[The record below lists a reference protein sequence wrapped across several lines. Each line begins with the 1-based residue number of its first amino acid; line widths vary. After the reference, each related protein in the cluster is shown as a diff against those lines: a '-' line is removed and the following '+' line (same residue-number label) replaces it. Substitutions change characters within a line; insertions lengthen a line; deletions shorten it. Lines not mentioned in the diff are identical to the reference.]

1 MVESKS
7 EETQSPGFE
16 SESTQEED
24 RNICPSLHAIDW
36 IAGIGD
42 ISNRASRDGQDRNA
56 TLIPRCSE
64 KPGSGAQH
72 VATSRQDHHVSRPQS
87 KRTALQRHCDFWD
100 ADHDGLIYP
109 TDIYI
114 GFRKLGFNIVLCLWA
129 AISMA
134 FCTSYSTQASW
145 LPHPLFAINLNNIH
159 RSRHG
164 STTATYDLDHE
175 IDMRRFD
182 SIFEKYAAG
191 EDYLTMKTLYNVWAG
206 RCVANDWFGQF
217 AGGLECR
224 PSLACVP

>member
-1 MVESKS
+1 MAESRS
-7 EETQSPGFE
+7 EDAQHPGST
-16 SESTQEED
+16 SEGTWKKD
-24 RNICPSLHAIDW
+24 RNTYPSVRAVDW
-36 IAGIGD
+36 IAGVGD
-42 ISNRASRDGQDRNA
+42 ISSRASRDGQNRDA
-56 TLIPRCSE
+56 TQIPRCAE
-64 KPGSGAQH
+64 NPGFRAQH
-72 VATSRQDHHVSRPQS
+72 VATSRQNHHISRSQS

-109 TDIYI
+109 IDIYI
-114 GFRKLGFNIVLCLWA
+114 GFRKLGFNIVLCFLA

-145 LPHPLFAINLNNIH
+145 LPHPLFAINLDNIH

-175 IDMRRFD
+175 IDMRRFG
-182 SIFEKYAAG
+182 SIFTKYAAG

-206 RCVANDWFGQF
+206 QCVGYDCFGRF

-224 PSLACVP
+224 SS